1 MMKTI
6 LHPTDFSMAC
16 EDAFRL
22 LCPIARE
29 LSAEI
34 VVLHVVH
41 PETCGGDGR
50 LNEEIDHD
58 SLLFQRCWQAYSR
71 LREIARGIST
81 SLEVKAGAPIQV
93 ISNRAKRSPCD
104 MIALAAPF
112 HDVLYCQ
119 YHCRVSEALIRI
131 SPCPVLCL
139 HQSPFQDGTKRILAD
154 NFWEGLEII
163 R

>member
-1 MMKTI
+1 MKTI
-6 LHPTDFSMAC
+6 LHPTDFSMAS

-34 VVLHVVH
+34 VVLHAVH
-41 PETCGGDGR
+41 PETCGGNIKDG
-50 LNEEIDHD
+50 EEIDHD
-58 SLLFQRCWQAYSR
+58 TPLYQRCLQAFTK
-71 LREIARGIST
+71 LREMSYGVTT

-93 ISNRAKRSPCD
+93 ISQRARKSGCN
-104 MIALAAPF
+104 MVALAAPF

-119 YHCRVSEALIRI
+119 YHCRVSDALIRV

-139 HQSPFQDGTKRILAD
+139 HQSPFQNGAKRILRD
-154 NFWEGLEII
+154 DIWEGLEVLQ
-163 R
+163 